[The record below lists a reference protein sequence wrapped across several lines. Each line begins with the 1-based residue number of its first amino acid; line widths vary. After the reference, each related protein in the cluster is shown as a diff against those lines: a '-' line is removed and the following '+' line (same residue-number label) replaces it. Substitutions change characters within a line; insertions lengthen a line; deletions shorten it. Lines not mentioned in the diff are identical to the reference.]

1 MSKQIA
7 AALAAPFDE
16 KDLKHRPGRSG
27 MTYTYADV
35 RAVDGRL
42 DEVFGTMGWSFSWEL
57 IDAATAVVRGRLI
70 VSHEGVTKTIEEAG
84 YPNAAGRDEE
94 PIKSSVT
101 DSRRRAAA
109 ALGIGRSLYSP
120 EKGVPV
126 PPSRARH
133 LSDAPAPS
141 VEASSRMS
149 ADDQVMAAAAMLFVA
164 GASEG
169 ACSHGNAWQLK
180 PGGVSKVS
188 GKPYNAFYAASHK
201 TPDGGWCK
209 DKPSQQWVN
218 SQTRDEGEAMLSAKA
233 KGLHDG
239 NPALEIAIEE
249 LPF

>member
-1 MSKQIA
+1 MSKDIA
-7 AALAAPFDE
+7 AALLAPFEE

-35 RAVDGRL
+35 RAIDTRL

-57 IDAATAVVRGRLI
+57 VDAANAVVRGRLI
-70 VSHEGVTKTIEEAG
+70 VHHDGQTKTIEEAG

-120 EKGVPV
+120 EKGIPV
-126 PPSRARH
+126 PLGRVPR
-133 LSDAPAPS
+133 LSVAPTPLSVDSTEGSGTATDDAIL
-141 VEASSRMS
+141 
-149 ADDQVMAAAAMLFVA
+149 AAKAAMLFAENV
-164 GASEG
+164 GGEF
-169 ACSHGNAWQLK
+169 CSHGEAWTLK
-180 PGGVSKVS
+180 PGGVSKAT
-188 GKPYNAFYAASHK
+188 GKPYNPFWAASHR

-209 DKPSQQWVN
+209 DKPSREFVAAR
-218 SQTRDEGEAMLSAKA
+218 TGEAPKPKLVPE
-233 KGLHDG
+233 DTQ
-239 NPALEIAIEE
+239 NLED